1 MKKMIP
7 YVLVL
12 TFFSTNPIFA
22 QTESDRIKLL
32 EEKVEMLSNQ
42 LQSVKLEDADDTT
55 AAKLSLNEKINGKIE
70 TVKKKIPFDITGS
83 IDVYSQVNFLG
94 KRTND
99 VKYRVF
105 DPKANSFELGMFN
118 LMMSK
123 TIKRVTFLGDIAFGP
138 RANIA
143 NYSANA
149 LVSTTTFALKQLYIA
164 YEPID
169 GLKFTL
175 GNFSTYFGYELIEAN
190 NNFHYSCSQAF
201 LNGPFYHTGFK
212 MNYTRKKFGF
222 MVGFFNDT
230 DTKSDGDRNKYVGA
244 QVSYVDD
251 KTSVYLN
258 YIGGNQMDKNTD
270 TIMKLNYK
278 SGIGLT
284 AATRIKDKGTI
295 ALDAA
300 FYTYR
305 QKTLADPSTVTR
317 PNYFTAYLYGNV
329 DLGKN
334 GNGKIGARVG
344 YLNNTDAITLDAI
357 SAHIADFTLTGHY
370 NIGPLRLVPEFRLDY
385 STEKV
390 FLKRNGDP
398 SNIQT
403 TLGLAAIVGF

>member
-1 MKKMIP
+1 MRKLLP
-7 YVLVL
+7 YVAVL
-12 TFFSTNPIFA
+12 LLFSSNSVLA

-32 EEKVEMLSNQ
+32 EDKVELLNNQ
-42 LQSVKLEDADDTT
+42 IQSIKNEDVDDSI
-55 AAKLSLNEKINGKIE
+55 AARMTLNEKIDGKIE
-70 TVKKKIPFDITGS
+70 TVKKKIPFDISGS
-83 IDVYSQVNFLG
+83 IDVYAQVNFLG

-105 DPKANSFELGMFN
+105 DPRANSFELGMFN

-123 TIKRVTFLGDIAFGP
+123 TIKRVTFMGDIAFGP

-149 LVSTTTFALKQLYIA
+149 LVSSTTFALKQLYIA

-175 GNFSTYFGYELIEAN
+175 GNFSTFFGYELIEAN

-251 KTSVYLN
+251 KTSLYINYL
-258 YIGGNQMDKNTD
+258 GGNQMDKNTD
-270 TIMKLNYK
+270 TINKLNYK
-278 SGIGLT
+278 NGLDLT
-284 AATRIKDKGTI
+284 FSTRIKGKGTI
-295 ALDAA
+295 ALNSA
-300 FYTYR
+300 FYMYR
-305 QKTLADPSTVTR
+305 NKTLADPSTVNR
-317 PNYFTAYLYGNV
+317 PKYFTVYVYGNA
-329 DLGKN
+329 DINDKAS
-334 GNGKIGARVG
+334 IGARVG
-344 YLNNTDAITLDAI
+344 YFNNTDAIALDAV
-357 SAHIADFTLTGHY
+357 SAHIVDFTLTAPVR
-370 NIGPLRLVPEFRLDY
+370 IGPLKLVPEYRFDY
-385 STEKV
+385 STQKV
-390 FLKRNGDP
+390 FLKRDGSG
-398 SNIQT
+398 SNFQN
-403 TLGLAAIVGF
+403 TLSLAAIVAF

>member
-1 MKKMIP
+1 MKRIMFTF
-7 YVLVL
+7 LVGL
-12 TFFSTNPIFA
+12 VSVSLLSAKSSAGMMAKWKAKKEGDSTEV
-22 QTESDRIKLL
+22 TKSY
-32 EEKVEMLSNQ
+32 EEKVEDF
-42 LQSVKLEDADDTT
+42 KA
-55 AAKLSLNEKINGKIE
+55 
-70 TVKKKIPFDITGS
+70 KIPFDIAGS
-83 IDVYSQVNFLG
+83 MDMYIQTNFLG

-105 DPKANSFELGMFN
+105 DQRANSFELGMFN

-123 TIKRVTFLGDIAFGP
+123 TFKRVTFLGDIAFGP
-138 RANIA
+138 RANLA

-149 LVSTTTFALKQLYIA
+149 LVSSTTFALKQLYIA
-164 YEPID
+164 YEPVD

-175 GNFSTYFGYELIEAN
+175 GNFSTFFGYELIEAN

-212 MNYTRKKFGF
+212 MNYTHKKFGM

-244 QVSYVDD
+244 QLSYADD
-251 KTSVYLN
+251 KTSLYINYL
-258 YIGGNQMDKNTD
+258 GGNQMDKNTD
-270 TIMKLNYK
+270 TLNKLNYK
-278 SGIGLT
+278 NGLDLT
-284 AATRIKDKGTI
+284 FSTRIKGKGTI
-295 ALDAA
+295 ALNAA
-300 FYTYR
+300 YYMYR
-305 QKTLADPSTVTR
+305 NKTLADPSTINR
-317 PNYFTAYLYGNV
+317 PKYYTAYLYGNV
-329 DLGKN
+329 DLGKK

-344 YLNNTDAITLDAI
+344 YFNNTDAIALDAV

-398 SNIQT
+398 GNLQT
-403 TLGLAAIVGF
+403 TLSLAAIVGF

>member
-1 MKKMIP
+1 MMKKIT
-7 YVLVL
+7 YIFVL
-12 TFFSTNPIFA
+12 TFLGTNIIFA
-22 QTESDRIKLL
+22 QTESDRLRSL

-42 LQSVKLEDADDTT
+42 LQSVTLENSDDSLATKLT
-55 AAKLSLNEKINGKIE
+55 LNEKINGKIE
-70 TVKKKIPFDITGS
+70 TVKKKMPFDISGS
-83 IDVYSQVNFLG
+83 IDVYAQVNFIG

-105 DPKANSFELGMFN
+105 DPRANSFELGMFN

-123 TIKRVTFLGDIAFGP
+123 TIKRVTILGDIAFGP

-143 NYSANA
+143 NYSANT
-149 LVSTTTFALKQLYIA
+149 LVSSTTFALKQLYIA

-175 GNFSTYFGYELIEAN
+175 GNFSTFFGYELIEAN

-201 LNGPFYHTGFK
+201 FNGPFYHTGFK

-251 KTSVYLN
+251 RTSVYLN
-258 YIGGNQMDKNTD
+258 YIGGNQMDKNTE
-270 TIMKLNYK
+270 TVMKLNYK
-278 SGIGLT
+278 NSIGLT
-284 AATRIKDKGTI
+284 GTTRIKGKATI
-295 ALDAA
+295 ALDVA

-305 QKTLADPSTVTR
+305 QKTLADPNTVTR
-317 PNYFTAYLYGNV
+317 PNYFVSYLYGNV
-329 DLGKN
+329 DLGKK

-344 YLNNTDAITLDAI
+344 YLNNTDAITSDAI

-370 NIGPLRLVPEFRLDY
+370 NIGPLRLVPELRLDY

-390 FLKRNGDP
+390 FLKRNGNP
-398 SNIQT
+398 SNLQT